1 VFLFFCQVRLNFK
14 ANTLP
19 YTAVFAYAAGYK
31 LNFDLPEDA
40 KTGPFRIH
48 RRALYENFETIIDE
62 YVNIYPYSLYKQLK
76 WYK

>member
-1 VFLFFCQVRLNFK
+1 LFFCQIRLNFK

-31 LNFDLPEDA
+31 LNFDLPEDV

-48 RRALYENFETIIDE
+48 RRALYENFEKIIDE
-62 YVNIYPYSLYKQLK
+62 
-76 WYK
+76 